1 MNEYALK
8 HTDQEDILD
17 VIELAERSFRADLS
31 AVYNK
36 RVSTLGEFVDL
47 MNQYTPGESATDCTT
62 QQAFYRI
69 RSSLTTALL
78 TDPASIRPDTSL
90 AALIPPAN
98 RRKQVEQL
106 DQVLGFRTE
115 LLVPKQWQVAT
126 LAILLLISLVS
137 LFPAWPYSLAGLALY
152 GVGVWLMNRT
162 ANTFAVSTVRQL
174 AQKISREHYRAIRR
188 DAATVNRN
196 ELEPLVLDLFS
207 HELGISRPTLSRDT
221 LLLRD

>member
-17 VIELAERSFRADLS
+17 VIELAERSFCADLS

-90 AALIPPAN
+90 SALIPPAN
-98 RRKQVEQL
+98 RRK
-106 DQVLGFRTE
+106 
-115 LLVPKQWQVAT
+115 
-126 LAILLLISLVS
+126 
-137 LFPAWPYSLAGLALY
+137 
-152 GVGVWLMNRT
+152 
-162 ANTFAVSTVRQL
+162 
-174 AQKISREHYRAIRR
+174 
-188 DAATVNRN
+188 
-196 ELEPLVLDLFS
+196 
-207 HELGISRPTLSRDT
+207 
-221 LLLRD
+221 